1 MLKIYAL
8 FALLFFTSA
17 PVFSTLGMEDNDT
30 KPRTFIDRFIK
41 HRERRTGPTQKRIK
55 KVLDTK
61 NVLPPSTSSQ
71 EVIVERLIEVDDVI
85 IKFLIDETAANTDNY
100 VNARVL
106 VQQHKDLFAMYK
118 VNLKEKKQ
126 KKGD

>member
-41 HRERRTGPTQKRIK
+41 HRERRTGPTQQRIK
-55 KVLDTK
+55 KVLDAK
-61 NVLPPSTSSQ
+61 HKLPPSNSSQ
-71 EVIVERLIEVDDVI
+71 EVITQRLIEIDDVI
-85 IKFLIDETAANTDNY
+85 IKFLIDETAANNDNY

-106 VQQHKDLFAMYK
+106 VQQRKDLFAMYK
-118 VNLKEKKQ
+118 IKLKEEKPKKS
-126 KKGD
+126 D

>member
-41 HRERRTGPTQKRIK
+41 RRERRTGPTQKRIK